1 METATKFVGAHPPEF
16 SLEEARRIAA
26 EHFGVTGELTP
37 LWGERDQNFAVS
49 HDSHRG
55 YVLKIS
61 NDRED
66 PGAIDFQIQALEWL
80 AQQVPALPVPRL
92 RPSLR
97 RRSTEQVTGRSGATH
112 FVHMVTLLEGLPV
125 SEVEINSDVFYAAGA
140 LAGDVAKGLRGFF
153 HPTAGHK
160 LFWDVR
166 HIGEFAHYVEGL
178 TDPGLRRA
186 VRDFIP
192 SFCAEIVPTLGRLR
206 SQVIHHDANLANL
219 LVDPADPARMTGL
232 VDFGDMIH
240 GPIPQDVA
248 VAAVELQWGQTDIL
262 NGVAAVVSG
271 YDSTFALEEAEIDIL
286 YDLMVARA
294 ALALLIG
301 VTRDQ
306 NRVVS
311 VADLNYASLY
321 APLLEALLT
330 SGRDRTRAAIRAGCR
345 FPVYC
350 PATPLPAG
358 THRAATDDLIAR
370 RQAVLGKTLSL
381 TYDTPLHAVRGEGV
395 WLYDVDGRRHLD
407 CYNNVPHVG
416 HCHPHVVRA
425 ISRQAGALNTN
436 TRYLFESVVEYA
448 EALGALMP
456 GDLGVCLFVNSGS
469 EANDLALRM
478 SKVCTGRDGALIM
491 DGAYH
496 GITSETY
503 ALSPSNDW
511 GMGNSTNERHV
522 SETRPDIQALMNP
535 DTVRGPYRAGDRDAA
550 EKYAA
555 DADRAIATLTGAG
568 HPLAAFIVD
577 SAFSTSGILDVPEG
591 YLRGV
596 EDRVRD
602 AGGLVIADEVQS
614 GFGRSGAFFWG
625 FETHGINPDFVTLGK
640 PIGNG
645 LALGA
650 VVTTREILERFARAT
665 DFFSTFGGNPVAC
678 AAGLAVLDVIEK
690 ENLLENARETGA
702 YLIEGLRGVAKD
714 SASIGDVRGRGLF
727 VGVDIVSDK
736 GSMTPD
742 GTECARIKNRLRAAG
757 ILVGSEGIAD
767 NILKIRPP
775 MVFRPAH
782 ADRLI
787 AALREAAVR

>member
-1 METATKFVGAHPPEF
+1 MDTATKFVGAHPPEF
-16 SLEEARRIAA
+16 SLEEASRIAA
-26 EHFGVTGELTP
+26 EHFGVAGELTP
-37 LWGERDQNFAVS
+37 LWGERDQNFALR

-66 PGAIDFQIQALEWL
+66 PGAIDFQIRALEWL
-80 AQQVPALPVPRL
+80 AQHAPDLPVPRL
-92 RPSLR
+92 RPSLGG
-97 RRSTEQVTGRSGATH
+97 RSTEQVTGPSGATH
-112 FVHMVTLLEGLPV
+112 FVHMVTLLKGRQV
-125 SEVEINSDVFYAAGA
+125 SEAEVNSDVCHAVGA
-140 LAGDVAKGLRGFF
+140 LAGDAATGLRGFY
-153 HPTAGHK
+153 HPAAGHK

-166 HIGEFAHYVEGL
+166 HIGEFAHYAAGL
-178 TDPGLRRA
+178 PDTGLRRA
-186 VRDFIP
+186 VSDFIP
-192 SFCAEIVPTLGRLR
+192 SFCAEVVPGLGRLR
-206 SQVIHHDANLANL
+206 SQIIHHDANLSNL

-240 GPIPQDVA
+240 GPIAQDVA
-248 VAAVELQWGQTDIL
+248 VAAVEMQWGQTDIL
-262 NGVAAVVSG
+262 NGVAAVISG
-271 YDSTFALEEAEIDIL
+271 YDSTFALEEAEIDTL

-294 ALALLIG
+294 ALGLLIG
-301 VTRDQ
+301 VTRHQ
-306 NRVVS
+306 NQVSS
-311 VADLNYASLY
+311 VADLNYVSLY
-321 APLLEALLT
+321 TPILESLLT
-330 SGRDRTRAAIRAGCR
+330 LGRDRTRAAIRAGCR

-358 THRAATDDLIAR
+358 AHRAATDDLIAR
-370 RQAVLGKTLSL
+370 RQAVLGKTLAL

-395 WLYDVDGRRHLD
+395 WLIDVDGRRHLD

-416 HCHPHVVRA
+416 HCHPHVVKA

-436 TRYLFESVVEYA
+436 TRYLYESVVEYA

-456 GDLGVCLFVNSGS
+456 GDLAVCLFVNSGS

-478 SKVCTGRDGALIM
+478 AKAATGRDGALIM

-511 GMGNSTNERHV
+511 GMNGGANARHI
-522 SETRPDIQALMNP
+522 SETRPDIEVLINP
-535 DTVRGPYRAGDRDAA
+535 DTLRGAYRADDPDAA
-550 EKYAA
+550 GKYAA
-555 DADRAIATLTGAG
+555 DADRAIAALSGAG
-568 HPLAAFIVD
+568 HPLAAFMID
-577 SAFSTSGILDVPEG
+577 SAFSTSGILDVPDG

-596 EDRVRD
+596 VDRVRD
-602 AGGLVIADEVQS
+602 AGGLVIADEVQF
-614 GFGRSGAFFWG
+614 GFGRSGARFWG
-625 FETHGINPDFVTLGK
+625 FETHGITPDFVTLGK

-650 VVTTREILERFARAT
+650 VVTTPEILERFTRAT

-678 AAGLAVLDVIEK
+678 AAGLAVLDVIGHER
-690 ENLLENARETGA
+690 LLENAGETGA
-702 YLIEGLRGVAKD
+702 YLIDGLRGVARD
-714 SASIGDVRGRGLF
+714 GASIGDVRGRGLF

-736 GSMTPD
+736 DSMTPD
-742 GTECARIKNRLRAAG
+742 GGECARIKNRLRDAG
-757 ILVGSEGIAD
+757 VLVGSEGLAG

-775 MVFRPAH
+775 MVFRRAH

-787 AALREAAVR
+787 AALREAVVQ

>member
-1 METATKFVGAHPPEF
+1 
-16 SLEEARRIAA
+16 
-26 EHFGVTGELTP
+26 
-37 LWGERDQNFAVS
+37 
-49 HDSHRG
+49 
-55 YVLKIS
+55 
-61 NDRED
+61 
-66 PGAIDFQIQALEWL
+66 
-80 AQQVPALPVPRL
+80 
-92 RPSLR
+92 
-97 RRSTEQVTGRSGATH
+97 VTGRSGATH
-112 FVHMVTLLEGLPV
+112 FVHMVTLLEGLPL
-125 SEVEINSDVFYAAGA
+125 SEAETNSDVFHAAGA
-140 LAGDVAKGLRGFF
+140 LAGDAAKGLRGFF

-166 HIGEFAHYVEGL
+166 HIGEFVRYVGGL
-178 TDPGLRRA
+178 SDTRLRKA

-192 SFCAEIVPTLGRLR
+192 SFCAEIVPALGRLR

-219 LVDPADPARMTGL
+219 LADPANPARMTGL

-240 GPIPQDVA
+240 GPIAQDVA

-294 ALALLIG
+294 VLGLLIG

-306 NRVVS
+306 NQVTS

-321 APLLEALLT
+321 APLLETLLT
-330 SGRDRTRAAIRAGCR
+330 LGRDRTRAAVRAGCR

-350 PATPLPAG
+350 PSTPLPAG
-358 THRAATDDLIAR
+358 TRRTATDDLLAR

-395 WLYDVDGRRHLD
+395 WLIDVDGHRHLD

-416 HCHPHVVRA
+416 HCHPHVVKA
-425 ISRQAGALNTN
+425 MTRQAGALNTN

-448 EALGALMP
+448 EALGTLMP

-478 SKVCTGRDGALIM
+478 AKVATGRDGALIM

-511 GMGNSTNERHV
+511 GMNNSANERHV
-522 SETRPDIQALMNP
+522 SETRPDIEVLMNP
-535 DTVRGPYRAGDRDAA
+535 DTVRGPYRASDPDAA

-555 DADRAIATLTGAG
+555 DADRAIATLTGSG
-568 HPLAAFIVD
+568 HPLAAFMVD

-591 YLRGV
+591 YLRAV
-596 EDRVRD
+596 VDRVRN
-602 AGGLVIADEVQS
+602 AGGLVIADEVQF
-614 GFGRSGAFFWG
+614 GFARSGACFWG
-625 FETHGINPDFVTLGK
+625 FETHGIKPDFVTLGK

-645 LALGA
+645 LALGV
-650 VVTTREILERFARAT
+650 VVTTPEILERFTRT
-665 DFFSTFGGNPVAC
+665 TEFFSTFGGNPVAC

-690 ENLLENARETGA
+690 ERLLENARETGA

-714 SASIGDVRGRGLF
+714 SVSIGDVRGRGLF

-736 GSMTPD
+736 ESMTPD
-742 GTECARIKNRLRAAG
+742 GAECARIKNRLRDASV
-757 ILVGSEGIAD
+757 LVGSEGIAS

-775 MVFRPAH
+775 MVFRRAH

-787 AALREAAVR
+787 AALREAVVQ